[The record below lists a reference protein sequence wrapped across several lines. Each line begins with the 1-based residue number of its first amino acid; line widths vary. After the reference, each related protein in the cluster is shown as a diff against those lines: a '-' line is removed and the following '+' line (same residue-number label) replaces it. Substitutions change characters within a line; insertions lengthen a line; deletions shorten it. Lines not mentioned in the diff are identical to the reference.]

1 MKHEVKSLGK
11 ESELSNLLLSTNTLN
26 LLDESINQ
34 LDAKLE
40 GSNLKPIFAGKRQG
54 LELVNHKVS
63 EAPKS
68 VSGIELVRYSFIR
81 DPDFHSYSDW
91 RQLLTSGISDDI

>member
-1 MKHEVKSLGK
+1 LKQEVKSLGK
-11 ESELSNLLLSTNTLN
+11 ESELSKLLLSTNILN
-26 LLDESINQ
+26 LLDESINL

-54 LELVNHKVS
+54 LELVNHNLS
-63 EAPKS
+63 ESPKT

-91 RQLLTSGISDDI
+91 RELLTSDISEDI